1 MSDIL
6 EAKTLNLW
14 YGEHHALHDVSL
26 SVPEKSIMPSSGP
39 PAAANPPSSRP

>member
-26 SVPEKSIMPSSGP
+26 SVP
-39 PAAANPPSSRP
+39 SSRP